1 MNYKI
6 KVSCIF
12 SIIIA
17 VIIIPARIQASPLP
31 DCVNPQEVMSGTRL
45 TSEKTNEYPGQQ
57 STLKAAALHPV
68 FHLDFN
74 TCIPEIIWF
83 NAGLFMTRDHQLFE
97 LSPQGLALKGT
108 GRPFDPAFD
117 DHGENRRC
125 RDISTTAAICL
136 DRETDHEIVSIK
148 PHDPTMRRIPLIIS
162 GARRIKSFEFLPS
175 PDAPS
180 GLVSLMID
188 RHTGYDFLMFDV
200 SHFPEQP
207 GSGPESAP

>member
-1 MNYKI
+1 
-6 KVSCIF
+6 
-12 SIIIA
+12 
-17 VIIIPARIQASPLP
+17 
-31 DCVNPQEVMSGTRL
+31 
-45 TSEKTNEYPGQQ
+45 
-57 STLKAAALHPV
+57 
-68 FHLDFN
+68 
-74 TCIPEIIWF
+74 
-83 NAGLFMTRDHQLFE
+83 MTRDRQLFE

-125 RDISTTAAICL
+125 RDVSTTAAICL
-136 DRETDHEIVSIK
+136 DRETDHEIVSIR

-188 RHTGYDFLMFDV
+188 RHTGYDFLIFDI
-200 SHFPEQP
+200 SHFP
-207 GSGPESAP
+207 